1 MNTDKMQAKPI
12 SEISAIRVPPE
23 KHSLIPAMGA
33 IFGLLF
39 TLYLFTF
46 NGQFTSIDELALYA
60 RAESI
65 VQQHNFDTPQ
75 IAFAAYH
82 NHVGDSEPGYAIA
95 AAPLYWLAHQVGRL
109 NNIHVLML
117 LNPLLTAATAAILY
131 ATAIQLGYSRWA
143 GLVAALAFGLA
154 TLAWPYARTFYREP
168 LVAFG
173 WMLAL
178 YGLVR
183 WRYGGDG
190 WFALLS
196 LALIGMMVFVK
207 ATAVFGVFILLAGLA
222 RNRDRKQ
229 LIRAIISL
237 ILLFLV
243 AIALFQAAYWLRY
256 DRIWGVGNL
265 DEWTLG
271 QGLIR
276 IYGQLFSP
284 GKGLLFYMP
293 VITLTIPGV
302 WLLWPRHRAV
312 TLAVT
317 LPLLTMVVAYSTY
330 GAWYG
335 GQSWGARFLVSAL
348 PLLMLTIAP
357 LWDGA
362 ARWRWVT
369 AGVIVLGVIWQFP
382 VLVTNWWA
390 AYVPLYESGGVAENE
405 AGLTAVS
412 LSPPLMQWKIWEAA
426 NLDLLW
432 LHPDPA
438 GLLQFSPFGLG
449 LFAAVV
455 IAGAMGWLVWRHS
468 WSSWWLGLPPL
479 LAMGMLLIFGGAAVT
494 GYEGLT
500 AVEGQEISAWLSQPR
515 PEPYTV
521 VTLSNEFHI
530 YFYQANFKDKFIHH
544 WLSPDQTSDFEPILA
559 ATTGRW
565 LSLMIDR
572 VHKRPEA
579 SGQELEWWLNEKLF
593 RANSD
598 WVGGYELTRYANLPL
613 NGWDWQPADL
623 HFGDVFDVGLTAVNQ
638 QTFALSDSDN
648 VVGVQ
653 IEICRRENLPAH
665 HNLFVHLVG
674 TEAVINGFDGPIRY
688 GGMVAETWEDG
699 DCLIE
704 RRAIP
709 IPPDAPLGQYNIIM
723 GFNTDQGSVL
733 LNGGD
738 DEYAVLTQVE
748 ITSSE

>member
-1 MNTDKMQAKPI
+1 MA
-12 SEISAIRVPPE
+12 
-23 KHSLIPAMGA
+23 A

-46 NGQFTSIDELALYA
+46 NGQFTSIDEFALYA
-60 RAESI
+60 RTESV

-75 IAFAAYH
+75 ISFTAYH
-82 NHVGDSEPGYAIA
+82 NQVGDSEPGYAIV
-95 AAPLYWLAHQVGRL
+95 AAPLYWLAHNIGRL

-117 LNPLLTAATAAILY
+117 LNPLLTAATAAVLY
-131 ATAIQLGYSRWA
+131 AAAIQLGYSRWA
-143 GLVAALAFGLA
+143 GLITALTFGLA

-173 WMLAL
+173 WMVAL
-178 YGLVR
+178 YGLIR
-183 WRYGGDG
+183 WRYAGDES
-190 WFALLS
+190 FAY
-196 LALIGMMVFVK
+196 LALALVGMMVFVK
-207 ATAVFGVFILLAGLA
+207 ATAVVGIFILLAGLA
-222 RNRDRKQ
+222 RSRDRRQ
-229 LIRAIISL
+229 LIRYTIAL
-237 ILLFLV
+237 FLLFLI

-256 DRIWGVGNL
+256 GQIWGAANIA
-265 DEWTLG
+265 DWTMAT
-271 QGLIR
+271 GLHR
-276 IYGQLFSP
+276 IYGQFFSP

-293 VITLTIPGV
+293 IILLTIPGA
-302 WLLWPRHRAV
+302 WLLWRQHRAV
-312 TLAVT
+312 TMAAT
-317 LPLLTMVVAYSTY
+317 LPLLTMAVAYSTY

-348 PLLMLTIAP
+348 PLLLLTIAP
-357 LWDGA
+357 LWDSA
-362 ARWRWVT
+362 TRWRPVT
-369 AGVIVLGVIWQFP
+369 AGMIVFGVIWQLP
-382 VLVTNWWA
+382 VLITNWWA
-390 AYVPLYESGGVAENE
+390 AYAPLYESGGVAENE
-405 AGLTAVS
+405 AGMTAVS
-412 LSPPLMQWKIWEAA
+412 LSPPLMQWKIWEAS

-438 GLLQFSPFGLG
+438 GLLHFSPFGLG

-455 IAGAMGWLVWRHS
+455 VAGAMGWLIWRQNYPAG
-468 WSSWWLGLPPL
+468 WLALPPL
-479 LAMGMLLIFGGAAVT
+479 LAAVLLLVFGGTAVT
-494 GYEGLT
+494 GYGGMT
-500 AVEGQEISAWLSQPR
+500 AIEGQQTAAWLTQPR

-530 YFYQANFKDKFIHH
+530 YFYQADLKGDFIHH
-544 WLSPDQTSDFEPILA
+544 WLSPDQISGFEPILA
-559 ATTGRW
+559 STKGKW

-579 SGQELEWWLNEKLF
+579 SGQELEWWLNENLF
-593 RANSD
+593 RANSA

-613 NGWDWQPADL
+613 NGWDWQSADL
-623 HFGDVFDVGLTAVNQ
+623 QFGDVFNVGQTAVNQ
-638 QTFALSDSDN
+638 QIFIANDIDNAIGSD

-688 GGMVAETWEDG
+688 GGMVAETWENG
-699 DCLIE
+699 DCLTE

-709 IPPDAPLGQYNIIM
+709 IPADAPPGQYNIIM
-723 GFNTDQGSVL
+723 GFDNENGRVL
-733 LNGGD
+733 VNGN

-748 ITSSE
+748 IK